1 MTPRPMTRSVSL
13 FRRHRSLTVTG
24 AVLAVLLLTAAVA
37 EFAARALL
45 HDRLA
50 AAAGRS
56 LGKGSDIEVEGGPA
70 LLDILDRRLDAVDI
84 SNDDA
89 TVGRLHGVSV
99 HARLDD
105 IRMTGARSGTVAHT
119 HCDIVIPADS
129 LKDGVSAP
137 GSRLQ
142 VTGVRLDD
150 AADTVTLDLQGGFGR
165 AVLEPRVE
173 DGRLAMHLT
182 GVEIFGQPA
191 PQKFVDRLESRLTER
206 AKAAYPLG
214 LRVTEADV
222 TATGLAV
229 TLEGGASRLPAKKK
243 TQPSR

>member
-1 MTPRPMTRSVSL
+1 MLRSV
-13 FRRHRSLTVTG
+13 FRRHRARTVTG
-24 AVLAVLLLTAAVA
+24 AVLAALLLTTAAA
-37 EFAARALL
+37 EFTARALL

-56 LGKGSDIEVEGGPA
+56 LGRGSDIEVEGGPA
-70 LLDILDRRLDAVDI
+70 LLDLLDRRLDAVDI

-89 TVGRLHGVSV
+89 TMGRLHGVSV
-99 HARLDD
+99 HARLDG

-119 HCDIVIPADS
+119 HCDLVIPADA
-129 LKDGVSAP
+129 LKDGVSGP

-150 AADTVTLDLQGGFGR
+150 EADTVTLDLQGGFGR

-173 DGRLAMHLT
+173 DGRLAMRLT
-182 GVEIFGQPA
+182 GVEIFGRPA
-191 PQKFVDRLESRLTER
+191 PQNLVDRLESRLTDR
-206 AKAAYPLG
+206 AEATYPLD
-214 LRVTEADV
+214 LRVTRADV

-229 TLEGGASRLPAKKK
+229 TLEGGASKLPAKKK
-243 TQPSR
+243 PQPSR